1 MDDVHNDKL
10 LAARIAEGDESAFTE
25 LFYNYLPLIRSI
37 VLKLTNDHQAV
48 DDLVQEI
55 FLKIWLTR
63 EQLPEIEKLKNWI
76 LHLAYNKTFNWLRQ
90 KKVRSITVTGIS
102 GDNDRAAESPTDPAS
117 LEETRRLIANA
128 IDQLPEQ
135 AHKVYQLNRQYG
147 YSIAEI
153 SSKMNLA
160 PQSVKNTL
168 SRAIKSIREHLKAQG
183 IDLPMVLLML
193 ILNFSDL
200 SPAGGIARAHCL
212 LNRKQDL
219 REAEG
224 GLGKLAQSTLPPRCA
239 RSTPASGR

>member
-1 MDDVHNDKL
+1 MDNVHNDKL

-25 LFYNYLPLIRSI
+25 LFYSYLPLIKSI
-37 VLKLTNDHQAV
+37 ILKLTNDNQAV
-48 DDLVQEI
+48 DDLVQDI

-90 KKVRSITVTGIS
+90 KKVRSITVTGILDES
-102 GDNDRAAESPTDPAS
+102 DRAAESITDPAS

-153 SSKMNLA
+153 SVKLNLA

-168 SRAIKSIREHLKAQG
+168 NRAVKAIRDHLKAQG
-183 IDLPMVLLML
+183 LDLPMILLML
-193 ILNFSDL
+193 I
-200 SPAGGIARAHCL
+200 I
-212 LNRKQDL
+212 
-219 REAEG
+219 
-224 GLGKLAQSTLPPRCA
+224 
-239 RSTPASGR
+239 

>member
-37 VLKLTNDHQAV
+37 VLKLTNDTQAV

-63 EQLPEIEKLKNWI
+63 EQLPEIEKLRSWI
-76 LHLAYNKTFNWLRQ
+76 FHLAYNKTFNWLRQ
-90 KKVRSITVTGIS
+90 KKVRSVTTTGITNENEPPD
-102 GDNDRAAESPTDPAS
+102 GINADPAS

-153 SSKMNLA
+153 SSKLNLA

-168 SRAIKSIREHLKAQG
+168 SRAIKAIRDHLKAHG
-183 IDLPMVLLML
+183 VDLPMILLML
-193 ILNFSDL
+193 FL
-200 SPAGGIARAHCL
+200 
-212 LNRKQDL
+212 
-219 REAEG
+219 
-224 GLGKLAQSTLPPRCA
+224 
-239 RSTPASGR
+239 